1 MTATETLPPP
11 SPSAA
16 EKVGLET
23 GQKPMGI
30 FSHALTK
37 LGRKKD
43 KAVSEPPSKSNPSYA
58 DLLFRSGLK
67 SFDWLLLIVGACAA
81 AAAGVPFP
89 VLGILFGELVDNLD
103 STQCAES
110 DTAKFGIQS
119 SVNQKVLIVVYVTI
133 ANFVL
138 IWLHTSCWSM
148 LSERIV
154 RRLRKAYLSAILK
167 SELAFFDTLA
177 AGEVASRLDADL
189 SSIQTATSEKV
200 GICISS
206 FSYFLAAYIVAFV
219 KAPALAGMLISI
231 VPAFLIMALGG
242 GHFVKKYA
250 TAGSEHIAAATG
262 IASAGLSNMSIVH
275 AFGANSRLEKIFAEH
290 LSKAQVE
297 GVKKTLWAGCQLG
310 LLYFIA
316 YSANALAFWQGSVL
330 IARSVQ
336 NQDPGTSVGDVYT
349 VIFILVDASFIIS
362 QVAPFLQLFS
372 QGAAS
377 YGKVI
382 DTIERQSS
390 IDGTDDKGLPL
401 PEVKGDIEIRNV
413 NFTYPSRP
421 DVQVIHNLSLHIKA
435 HKHTGI
441 VGLSGSGKS
450 TLASLV
456 ARLYDPTS
464 GDVFI
469 DGKNLRDVNVKS
481 FRRHIGTVA
490 QSSSLFDKSVLENIA
505 HGLVNSPSPA
515 HAPLQGALLD
525 GSLSVFVELIRSGI
539 SVEDA
544 LASSSPELQ
553 QIYSLAVAAAQDSN
567 ALTFIQGFHH
577 GFATAVG
584 ASGGQLSGGQK
595 QRVVLARALIRQPSI
610 LILDEATAA
619 LDSHSER
626 VVQDA
631 LERVTDSSRTT
642 ITIAHRLST
651 IKKADHIVVM
661 RDGVIVEEG
670 PHDEL
675 LAKEDGAFA
684 AMVKLQNAGSPTDSS
699 PSSRKQSLDAS
710 SIEKIKGYSLS
721 KETLINEST
730 DDVAEEKKRPAEE
743 KPSISNLTGV
753 LIMARPYAGFICLG
767 IFASIIVGGSYSA
780 EAVIFGN
787 TVGELSSCKTPD
799 SIRTKGAFFGL
810 MFFVLACIEFFANS
824 ISTSSFGRVA
834 EKMLVR
840 LRILVLRFLFR
851 QDIEW
856 HESDG
861 RTPSSLLAYISSDT
875 NAMAGLT
882 GTILGVVLA
891 ILINM
896 VAGIV
901 LAHIVAWK
909 IAVVLLSMIPILLV
923 SGFLRLKIAAKF
935 HTRHATAFADSVG
948 LATEAVGSMRTI
960 ASYSLEEE
968 TLACYERS
976 LKGPYDATIAAII
989 KGNCMLAVAYS
1000 IGNLVY
1006 AMAYWWGSRQIVAG
1020 LYTPRQFFTT
1030 LPALLFSA
1038 QSCGQLLSLAPDV
1051 SKATVAAG
1059 RVLALLQSIP
1069 SNSNSAE
1076 KSNFHKHAQTPELG
1090 EKSSDSDSEG
1100 GLATMIEKISA
1111 AYANSTKGA
1120 SILFRDVHFS
1130 YPSRPSHPVLEG
1142 LTLSI
1147 PPNSFTAIV
1156 GPSGAGKSTV
1166 ISLLERFYNPSQGT
1180 VMIDG
1185 IDLRGA
1191 PVSFRDIIALV
1202 PQESALFEGT
1212 LRFNLELGARPGSV
1226 PTQAELEEAC
1236 RLANI
1241 HETIMALPQGYDTL
1255 CGPRGT
1261 AFSGGQIQRL
1271 AIARALVRRP
1281 RLLLLDEST
1290 SALDAESEAALQEA
1304 LECATRGVTVVAV
1317 AHRMRTVR
1325 NADCIILVEAGKVSD
1340 GGRHE
1345 ELLER
1350 CEAYREMVALQTL
1363 G

>member
-1 MTATETLPPP
+1 M
-11 SPSAA
+11 
-16 EKVGLET
+16 
-23 GQKPMGI
+23 
-30 FSHALTK
+30 
-37 LGRKKD
+37 
-43 KAVSEPPSKSNPSYA
+43 
-58 DLLFRSGLK
+58 
-67 SFDWLLLIVGACAA
+67 
-81 AAAGVPFP
+81 
-89 VLGILFGELVDNLD
+89 
-103 STQCAES
+103 
-110 DTAKFGIQS
+110 
-119 SVNQKVLIVVYVTI
+119 
-133 ANFVL
+133 
-138 IWLHTSCWSM
+138 
-148 LSERIV
+148 
-154 RRLRKAYLSAILK
+154 
-167 SELAFFDTLA
+167 
-177 AGEVASRLDADL
+177 
-189 SSIQTATSEKV
+189 
-200 GICISS
+200 
-206 FSYFLAAYIVAFV
+206 
-219 KAPALAGMLISI
+219 
-231 VPAFLIMALGG
+231 
-242 GHFVKKYA
+242 
-250 TAGSEHIAAATG
+250 
-262 IASAGLSNMSIVH
+262 
-275 AFGANSRLEKIFAEH
+275 
-290 LSKAQVE
+290 
-297 GVKKTLWAGCQLG
+297 
-310 LLYFIA
+310 
-316 YSANALAFWQGSVL
+316 
-330 IARSVQ
+330 
-336 NQDPGTSVGDVYT
+336 
-349 VIFILVDASFIIS
+349 
-362 QVAPFLQLFS
+362 
-372 QGAAS
+372 
-377 YGKVI
+377 
-382 DTIERQSS
+382 
-390 IDGTDDKGLPL
+390 
-401 PEVKGDIEIRNV
+401 
-413 NFTYPSRP
+413 
-421 DVQVIHNLSLHIKA
+421 QVIHNLSLHIKA
-435 HKHTGI
+435 NQHTGI

-450 TLASLV
+450 TLASLIG
-456 ARLYDPTS
+456 RLYDPTS

-469 DGKNLRDVNVKS
+469 DGHNLRDINVKS
-481 FRRHIGTVA
+481 LRRHIGTVA

-515 HAPLQGALLD
+515 HAALQKALLD
-525 GSLSVFVELIRSGI
+525 DSLPVFVELIRQGI

-544 LASSSPELQ
+544 LASSSSEVQ
-553 QIYSLAVAAAQDSN
+553 QIYALAVAAAQDSN
-567 ALTFIQGFHH
+567 ALTFIQDFHH

-584 ASGGQLSGGQK
+584 ATGGQLSGGQK

-631 LERVTDSSRTT
+631 LERITDSSRTT

-661 RDGVIVEEG
+661 RDGVIIEEG
-670 PHDEL
+670 PHAEL

-684 AMVKLQNAGSPTDSS
+684 AMVKLQNAGSPTDDS
-699 PSSRKQSLDAS
+699 PSTSRSGSLS
-710 SIEKIKGYSLS
+710 SIEKVKGYGLS
-721 KETLINEST
+721 KETLVNEIT
-730 DDVAEEKKRPAEE
+730 DDAPEEKKKPAEE
-743 KPSISNLTGV
+743 KPNISNLTGV

-767 IFASIIVGGSYSA
+767 IVASVIVGGSYSA
-780 EAVIFGN
+780 EAVIFGH
-787 TVGELSSCKTPD
+787 TVGELSACKTPE
-799 SIRTKGAFFGL
+799 SIREKGAFFGL

-875 NAMAGLT
+875 NSMAGLT

-891 ILINM
+891 IIINM

-901 LAHIVAWK
+901 LAHIIAWK

-923 SGFLRLKIAAKF
+923 SGFLRLKIAANF

-976 LKGPYDATIAAII
+976 LKGPYDATIKAIV
-989 KGNCMLAVAYS
+989 KGNFFLAVAYS

-1006 AMAYWWGSRQIVAG
+1006 AMAYWWGSKQIVAG
-1020 LYTPRQFFTT
+1020 LYSPQQFFTT

-1069 SNSNSAE
+1069 SNTNSAE
-1076 KSNFHKHAQTPELG
+1076 ESNFHKHAKTPDLG
-1090 EKSSDSDSEG
+1090 EKGSDSDAEG
-1100 GLATMIEKISA
+1100 GLATQNEKISA

-1120 SILFRDVHFS
+1120 SVLFRDVHFA
-1130 YPSRPSHPVLEG
+1130 YPSRPSRPVLEG
-1142 LTLSI
+1142 LTLAI
-1147 PPNSFTAIV
+1147 PSNSFTAIV

-1185 IDLRGA
+1185 IDVRHA
-1191 PVSFRDIIALV
+1191 PVSFRDIVALV
-1202 PQESALFEGT
+1202 PQESTLFEGT
-1212 LRFNLELGARPGSV
+1212 LRFNLELGARPGSI
-1226 PTQAELEEAC
+1226 PTQAELVEAC

-1304 LECATRGVTVVAV
+1304 LEGATRGVTVVAV

-1325 NADCIILVEAGKVSD
+1325 NADCIILVEGGKVAD

-1350 CEAYREMVALQTL
+1350 SEAYREMVALQTL